1 LNAIRHNEK
10 NGKIIIRIQDNLL
23 TFSNSGQPTPLAI
36 NKLLNRFS
44 IINPSSQENGLGL
57 AIIKKIIELNQW
69 KISYT
74 FENQLHSFI
83 VKF

>member
-1 LNAIRHNEK
+1 MNAIRHNEK